1 MTFSICAYD
10 PATGQLGVGAITAM
24 LGVGKLVSHARAGA
38 GAAAS
43 QAMMN
48 PYLAIDSLE
57 LMAAGRSAQEALD
70 EVVGRDDGREYR
82 QVGIVDAH
90 GNTAAWTGTRPE
102 RWAGHLQRD
111 HAVAQGNRLVG
122 VETLEATL
130 DAFYAN
136 QDLDLA
142 RRLLRALQ
150 AGEATGADLKGSLSG
165 AIYVV
170 DTEEYPLWD
179 VRVDH
184 AEDPAAALESL
195 VDEFEEGLLPQVLKL
210 PTRADYVGGDGSRG
224 HDRDVSPFTPTT
236 FRHVRR
242 PRSLRAV
249 LAAVAAHSAVA

>member
-24 LGVGKLVSHARAGA
+24 LGVGKLVSHARTGVGA
-38 GAAAS
+38 VAS

-57 LMAAGRSAQEALD
+57 LMAAGHSAQEALD
-70 EVVGRDDGREYR
+70 EVIGRDDGRDYR
-82 QVGIVDAH
+82 QVGVVDAQ
-90 GNTAAWTGTRPE
+90 GNTAAWTGARTE
-102 RWAGHLQRD
+102 RWAGHVHRGD
-111 HAVAQGNRLVG
+111 TVAQGNRLVG

-136 QDLDLA
+136 QHLDLA
-142 RRLLRALQ
+142 HRLLRALQ

-179 VRVDH
+179 ARVDH

-195 VDEFEEGLLPQVLKL
+195 VDEFQDGLLPQVLKL
-210 PTRADYVGGDGSRG
+210 STRADYVGTMAREAMAGN
-224 HDRDVSPFTPTT
+224 
-236 FRHVRR
+236 
-242 PRSLRAV
+242 
-249 LAAVAAHSAVA
+249 